1 MRTKKMT
8 NNPNEFERYFE
19 SCLEMIRSGQADIDA
34 AAAQYPEYTEEL
46 REQLEIA
53 LWLDKRK
60 GALDPDPDFVATTR
74 LRLVSKL
81 RRAAPTRPSWRE
93 RVSQIWSMPTLAPVA
108 FVMILMVFMVFSG
121 TIVMA
126 SESSIPG
133 DGLYSTKLIMEDLA
147 LATSVDETS
156 DAQLRI
162 HFVQRRLVEVNKL
175 LVERRY
181 EEVDD
186 TVAAYADQVNE
197 TIESINQVAQHDSV
211 TAQKLALELESILNE
226 QAPILQSLQKT
237 APISIHPVISKA
249 VNVSESGKQAVQG
262 MSRTVPLRS
271 TSAPAATNTPFPTRT
286 PTPFPTRTPR
296 PTPTSAPTATSAPT
310 RPLPT
315 EEPEPTLPPPT
326 STPTATAVPPTATPT
341 PTNTRVPPTNP
352 PPPTDTPTAT
362 NTPLPTATNTPL
374 PTATNTPLPTVTNT
388 PLPTATNTPL
398 PTATNT
404 PLPTATNTP
413 LPTATNTPLPTA
425 TATVN
430 VSVPQPTFTA
440 TMMST
445 PMDNSLPTPTPTP

>member
-1 MRTKKMT
+1 MVMRIKKMT

-19 SCLEMIRSGQADIDA
+19 SCLEMIRSGQADIETA
-34 AAAQYPEYTEEL
+34 AARYPEYAEEL
-46 REQLEIA
+46 REQLEIV

-81 RRAAPTRPSWRE
+81 RRATPARPSWRE
-93 RVSQIWSMPTLAPVA
+93 RVSQMWSMPTLAPVA
-108 FVMILMVFMVFSG
+108 FVMILMVFMIFSG

-147 LATSVDETS
+147 LATSVDETN

-181 EEVDD
+181 DKVDE
-186 TVAAYADQVNE
+186 TVTAYTDQVNE
-197 TIESINQVAQHDSV
+197 TIESINQVAQNDSV
-211 TAQKLALELESILNE
+211 TAQKLALELESVLNQ

-237 APISIHPVISKA
+237 APISIHPMISKA
-249 VNVSESGKQAVQG
+249 VNVSETGKQAVQG
-262 MSRTVPLRS
+262 MSRTVPLQS
-271 TSAPAATNTPFPTRT
+271 TSVLAATRTPFPTRT

-296 PTPTSAPTATSAPT
+296 PTPTSAPTLTSAPT

-315 EEPEPTLPPPT
+315 DKPEPTLPPPT

-341 PTNTRVPPTNP
+341 PTDTRVPPTDTPMPPTPTNP
-352 PPPTDTPTAT
+352 PPPTDTPTT
-362 NTPLPTATNTPL
+362 TPSNTPPPTATNTPP
-374 PTATNTPLPTVTNT
+374 PTATNTPP
-388 PLPTATNTPL
+388 PTATNTPP

-404 PLPTATNTP
+404 PPPTATNTP
-413 LPTATNTPLPTA
+413 PP

-430 VSVPQPTFTA
+430 VSVPQPTITA
-440 TMMST
+440 TSMST
-445 PMDNSLPTPTPTP
+445 PMDNPLPAPTSTPPP

>member
-1 MRTKKMT
+1 MT
-8 NNPNEFERYFE
+8 NNSNEFERYFE
-19 SCLEMIRSGQADIDA
+19 SCLEMIRSGQADIET
-34 AAAQYPEYTEEL
+34 AAAQYPEYAEEL
-46 REQLEIA
+46 REQLEIV
-53 LWLDKRK
+53 LWLDRRK

-81 RRAAPTRPSWRE
+81 RRATPVRPSWRE
-93 RVSQIWSMPTLAPVA
+93 RVSQMWSMPTLAPVA
-108 FVMILMVFMVFSG
+108 FVMILMVFMIFSG

-162 HFVQRRLVEVNKL
+162 DFVQRRLVEVNKL

-181 EEVDD
+181 DKVDE
-186 TVAAYADQVNE
+186 TVAAYTDQVNE

-211 TAQKLALELESILNE
+211 TAQKLALELESVLNE
-226 QAPILQSLQKT
+226 QAPILASLQKT

-249 VNVSESGKQAVQG
+249 VNVSETGKQAVQG
-262 MSRTVPLRS
+262 MSRMVPLRS
-271 TSAPAATNTPFPTRT
+271 TSVPAATNTPFPTRT
-286 PTPFPTRTPR
+286 RTPFPTSTPR
-296 PTPTSAPTATSAPT
+296 PTPTSAPTVTSAPT
-310 RPLPT
+310 RRLPT

-341 PTNTRVPPTNP
+341 PTDTRVPPTDTPLPTPTN

-362 NTPLPTATNTPL
+362 PTDTPLPTATYTPL
-374 PTATNTPLPTVTNT
+374 PTNT

-425 TATVN
+425 TNT
-430 VSVPQPTFTA
+430 PLP
-440 TMMST
+440 MST
-445 PMDNSLPTPTPTP
+445 PTPTLMSTPLDNSLPTPTSTPTLTP